1 MNNNQL
7 LTNKIDG
14 VKELLPN
21 SKGNILI
28 VDDKPDNLRLL
39 ATILSERGYEVR
51 KALNGQMA
59 LTACR
64 ASLPNLI
71 LLDINMPEMNGY
83 EVCEYLKANEPTR
96 DVPIIFISALDDVLD
111 KVKAFAVGGIDYITK
126 PFQSAEVLARVENHL
141 TLRKLQKQL
150 QEQNGRLQQ
159 EISDRISAETALR
172 ESEIRLRHQNA
183 VLVKLSRNNAL
194 YRGDLKTA
202 LTEITEAAA
211 RTLEIERASVWLYNE
226 TKKAIRCLDLFEL
239 TVNQHSQGLELTE
252 SSYPGYFKALAE
264 DWTIAA
270 EDARND
276 PRTKEFTDS
285 YLTPLGITSM
295 LDTPIRLGGQTVGVL
310 CLEHIGMEAG
320 SSRLYRHWTP
330 EEQNFAASLAD
341 LASLALE
348 ACERKRLE
356 EEVSQQQRFL
366 DTIVQHIPLA
376 VFAKDVAD
384 DFRFVLWN
392 KASEKMFGNS
402 KEEALGR
409 NVRDLY
415 PQEQADFF
423 LEKDLEV
430 VKTGKLVDIPS
441 EAIDTKSGQT
451 KWLRTLKVPVIN
463 ERSEVTHLL
472 CISED
477 ITERK
482 LAMEALR
489 ESEQRFR
496 SLVSNIGGA
505 IYRGKWDYD
514 WTMEFISNVIEE
526 ISGYPASEFIHNQ
539 VRTFASIIH
548 PEDAEMVQINVERAL
563 TARLPYIL
571 EYRIIHADGSIRWIY
586 EKGQGIFDSNGQ
598 LLWLDGVIF
607 DITERKRSEQ
617 ALRESEAQK
626 QAILLAIPD
635 IMMRID
641 RNGYYLDFIQPKFS
655 QMSSLNINPI
665 GQHLSEGF
673 PPELY
678 RRRMFYIH
686 EALSTGEVR
695 IYEQQ
700 IEVNDEKLDEEVR
713 VVPLDENQVLI
724 LVRDITDRKRAEEAL
739 REAEEKYRSIFEN
752 ATEGI
757 FQTAPDGRFL
767 SANLAL
773 ARIYGYDSP
782 EELTDSIANL
792 GKEVY
797 VDPNRREVFV
807 EMLAQNG
814 AISNFES
821 QIYRK
826 DGSIIWISE
835 NAHAVCDEQGKLCHY
850 EGILTDITR
859 RKLAEDALRES
870 ERQLRKHNKVLVKL
884 TKNKAIAQGNLSAAL
899 KAITKASAK
908 MLGIGMVSVW
918 LYDETGTKIQCVNLF
933 EADRNRYSEGS
944 EITIEDYPI
953 YFKALQ
959 SSGSVVSVDALTDPR
974 LQELVESY
982 LIPFG
987 VQSLLDVSISQ
998 SRKTLGIV
1006 CLEQVGKV
1014 HHWTPEEEIFARSI
1028 ADLVALAIEARDRKR
1043 AEEALRLEQ
1052 QKSEELLLNI
1062 LPEAIAEKLK
1072 REQRPIAEH
1081 FNEVTILFA
1090 DIVGFTPLSARMPPI
1105 QLVNLLNEIF
1115 STFDELAEK
1124 HGLEK
1129 IKTIGDAYMVVG
1141 GLPIERNDH
1150 AEAIAEM
1157 ALDMQAA
1164 INRFQI
1170 EKGEQFQIRIGI
1182 NTGQVIAG
1190 VIGMKKFIYDLW
1202 GDAVNVASRMESS
1215 GIPGSIQVT
1224 EATYILL
1231 KDKYVFKKRGSI
1243 SVKGKGQMVTYL
1255 LTNKL

>member
-571 EYRIIHADGSIRWIY
+571 E
-586 EKGQGIFDSNGQ
+586 
-598 LLWLDGVIF
+598 
-607 DITERKRSEQ
+607 
-617 ALRESEAQK
+617 
-626 QAILLAIPD
+626 
-635 IMMRID
+635 
-641 RNGYYLDFIQPKFS
+641 
-655 QMSSLNINPI
+655 
-665 GQHLSEGF
+665 
-673 PPELY
+673 
-678 RRRMFYIH
+678 
-686 EALSTGEVR
+686 
-695 IYEQQ
+695 
-700 IEVNDEKLDEEVR
+700 
-713 VVPLDENQVLI
+713 
-724 LVRDITDRKRAEEAL
+724 DRK
-739 REAEEKYRSIFEN
+739 
-752 ATEGI
+752 
-757 FQTAPDGRFL
+757 
-767 SANLAL
+767 
-773 ARIYGYDSP
+773 
-782 EELTDSIANL
+782 
-792 GKEVY
+792 
-797 VDPNRREVFV
+797 
-807 EMLAQNG
+807 
-814 AISNFES
+814 
-821 QIYRK
+821 
-826 DGSIIWISE
+826 
-835 NAHAVCDEQGKLCHY
+835 
-850 EGILTDITR
+850 
-859 RKLAEDALRES
+859 
-870 ERQLRKHNKVLVKL
+870 
-884 TKNKAIAQGNLSAAL
+884 
-899 KAITKASAK
+899 
-908 MLGIGMVSVW
+908 SV
-918 LYDETGTKIQCVNLF
+918 
-933 EADRNRYSEGS
+933 
-944 EITIEDYPI
+944 
-953 YFKALQ
+953 
-959 SSGSVVSVDALTDPR
+959 
-974 LQELVESY
+974 
-982 LIPFG
+982 
-987 VQSLLDVSISQ
+987 
-998 SRKTLGIV
+998 
-1006 CLEQVGKV
+1006 
-1014 HHWTPEEEIFARSI
+1014 
-1028 ADLVALAIEARDRKR
+1028 
-1043 AEEALRLEQ
+1043 
-1052 QKSEELLLNI
+1052 
-1062 LPEAIAEKLK
+1062 
-1072 REQRPIAEH
+1072 
-1081 FNEVTILFA
+1081 
-1090 DIVGFTPLSARMPPI
+1090 
-1105 QLVNLLNEIF
+1105 
-1115 STFDELAEK
+1115 
-1124 HGLEK
+1124 
-1129 IKTIGDAYMVVG
+1129 
-1141 GLPIERNDH
+1141 
-1150 AEAIAEM
+1150 
-1157 ALDMQAA
+1157 
-1164 INRFQI
+1164 
-1170 EKGEQFQIRIGI
+1170 
-1182 NTGQVIAG
+1182 
-1190 VIGMKKFIYDLW
+1190 
-1202 GDAVNVASRMESS
+1202 
-1215 GIPGSIQVT
+1215 
-1224 EATYILL
+1224 
-1231 KDKYVFKKRGSI
+1231 
-1243 SVKGKGQMVTYL
+1243 
-1255 LTNKL
+1255 